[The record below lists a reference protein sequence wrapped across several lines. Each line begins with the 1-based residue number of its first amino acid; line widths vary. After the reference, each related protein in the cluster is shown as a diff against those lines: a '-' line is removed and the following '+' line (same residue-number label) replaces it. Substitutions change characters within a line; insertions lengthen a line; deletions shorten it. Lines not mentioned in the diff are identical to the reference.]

1 MRRREVE
8 AARPMLA
15 LKLLLVPAFLALLT
29 LAGRV
34 FGPGIAGWLAG
45 LPWVAGPILVVL
57 ALENGA
63 AFAATAATAT
73 VTAVLALLG
82 YSLAYAHAAQRAQWP
97 LALAAG
103 VAVWLLIAAA
113 LAVLQ
118 PGLGIALLLALVA
131 LAVAPRLF
139 PSAAAEA
146 GRGVGPSELLVR
158 MAAGALLTLAVSAA
172 AAHVGGTW
180 SGLFALFPVLGSVL
194 AVFSHRS
201 SGAGFAATLLRGMA
215 RGLFSLVAFCA
226 VAAWLL
232 PSQPLPAA
240 FGAAVAACL
249 LVQLA
254 TLRRAS

>member
-1 MRRREVE
+1 
-8 AARPMLA
+8 MLA

-29 LAGRV
+29 LAGRL
-34 FGPGIAGWLAG
+34 FGPGTAGWLAG

-57 ALENGA
+57 ALENGG
-63 AFAATAATAT
+63 AFAAAAATAT

-82 YSLAYAHAAQRAQWP
+82 YSLAYAHAAQRARWP

-103 VAVWLLIAAA
+103 VAVWLLIAAV
-113 LAVLQ
+113 LATLQ
-118 PGLGIALLLALVA
+118 PGLGGALLLALAA
-131 LAVAPRLF
+131 LGVAPRLF
-139 PSAAAEA
+139 PAAAPGA
-146 GRGVGPSELLVR
+146 GRRVDLSELLLR

-172 AAHVGGTW
+172 ASRIGGTW

-201 SGAGFAATLLRGMA
+201 SGAGFATTLLRGMA
-215 RGLFSLVAFCA
+215 RGLFSLVAFCG

-232 PSQPLPAA
+232 PSQPLLPA

-254 TLRRAS
+254 TLQRAS

>member
-1 MRRREVE
+1 
-8 AARPMLA
+8 MLA

-45 LPWVAGPILVVL
+45 LPWVAGPILLVL
-57 ALENGA
+57 ALENGG
-63 AFAATAATAT
+63 AFAALAATAT
-73 VTAVLALLG
+73 VTAVMALLG
-82 YSLAYAHAAQRAQWP
+82 YSLVYAHVAQHAAWP

-103 VAVWLLIAAA
+103 IAVWLLVAA
-113 LAVLQ
+113 LLAWSAPSL
-118 PGLGIALLLALVA
+118 GLSLLLALAA
-131 LAVAPRLF
+131 LAIAPRLF
-139 PSAAAEA
+139 PKARPEA
-146 GRGVGPSELLVR
+146 GRGVGRSELLIR
-158 MAAGALLTLAVSAA
+158 MAAGALLMLAVSAA

-194 AVFSHRS
+194 AVFSHRG
-201 SGAGFAATLLRGMA
+201 SGAGFAAALLHGMA

-232 PSQPLPAA
+232 PSQPLALA
-240 FGAAVAACL
+240 FGAAIGACL

-254 TLRRAS
+254 TLRRASW